1 MNFLSKFCAFF
12 QSVYSDNG
20 NGSSSRV
27 LSTILAIVSSYIL
40 IEVFD
45 HIIKITDVVILNSW
59 LAAIPLIISALVLF
73 FTAPYGVN
81 RASGSIT
88 DILNILKGKKNE

>member
-1 MNFLSKFCAFF
+1 
-12 QSVYSDNG
+12 VYSDNG